1 MRFSANRTQ
10 STRAGAAMVVAATL
24 FCGVLSA
31 GPRQALSG
39 EQPIR
44 LCEALGPVPHG
55 AAEGIDGREACRFA
69 SWQAYAQG
77 EYVGHERTAHVAEYR
92 LRVDDQLDL
101 IYRITRDVNTRP
113 YTFEVGDE
121 VRVESFVD
129 ADLNRD
135 LVILPDGTVTLRLL
149 GSVPAAGR
157 TVTQLREQIEELYQ
171 KYYKVPSITIIP
183 LKVNTKLLDL
193 LATVDRSKG
202 FGGQLQSVRITPEG
216 SIALPAIGSVNAQ
229 GLTLRELQVE
239 LNERFRS
246 IVEGMEITP
255 VLAGRAPRYV
265 YVLGEV
271 HGPGRFEM
279 VGPTTVLQAISLAGS
294 WNVGANLRQVVIF
307 RRGDDWRLLGT
318 MVNLQAALLGNDLC
332 PSGEIW
338 LSDSDIVIVPKSK
351 ILIADDFINLVFT
364 RGIYGVIPM
373 QGINLSF
380 AKLSTL

>member
-1 MRFSANRTQ
+1 
-10 STRAGAAMVVAATL
+10 
-24 FCGVLSA
+24 
-31 GPRQALSG
+31 
-39 EQPIR
+39 
-44 LCEALGPVPHG
+44 
-55 AAEGIDGREACRFA
+55 
-69 SWQAYAQG
+69 
-77 EYVGHERTAHVAEYR
+77 
-92 LRVDDQLDL
+92 
-101 IYRITRDVNTRP
+101 
-113 YTFEVGDE
+113 
-121 VRVESFVD
+121 
-129 ADLNRD
+129 
-135 LVILPDGTVTLRLL
+135 
-149 GSVPAAGR
+149 
-157 TVTQLREQIEELYQ
+157 
-171 KYYKVPSITIIP
+171 
-183 LKVNTKLLDL
+183 
-193 LATVDRSKG
+193 
-202 FGGQLQSVRITPEG
+202 
-216 SIALPAIGSVNAQ
+216 
-229 GLTLRELQVE
+229 LQVE